1 MWNNKD
7 EKKNIVMF
15 FLASIFWK
23 EKKEVELETQFNS
36 QVDQLVL
43 PLFKKC
49 CLMLMIKKIKC
60 VSFI

>member
-1 MWNNKD
+1 
-7 EKKNIVMF
+7 MF